1 MSAARTCR
9 RARPWQAAAATDRP
23 TSTRSRLRC
32 HLMRWAAA
40 FWLVALLVAACATHN
55 VISTVS
61 DGFRMF
67 AVVRNPDGSSV
78 ACAAFG
84 LTNPV
89 AGILDG
95 QAGAREP
102 VWLRADDGRHLS
114 VVWPEG
120 FTLQFAP
127 DAAIYTDRGTLVG
140 RAGDRIVLG
149 QTGYGD
155 AAGTF
160 DDPYFASGLIF
171 GGCYPVLQR

>member
-1 MSAARTCR
+1 MKR
-9 RARPWQAAAATDRP
+9 RRG
-23 TSTRSRLRC
+23 LG
-32 HLMRWAAA
+32 RWAVALS
-40 FWLVALLVAACATHN
+40 LVALLVAACATRN
-55 VISTVS
+55 AISTVS
-61 DGFRMF
+61 DGFRLF
-67 AVVRNPDGSSV
+67 AVVRNPDGTSV

-89 AGILDG
+89 AGILEG
-95 QAGAREP
+95 QAGARQAGAREP

-149 QTGYGD
+149 QTRPGD

-160 DDPYFASGLIF
+160 DDPYFASGLVF
-171 GGCYPVLQR
+171 GDCYPVVQR

>member
-1 MSAARTCR
+1 MRTQRKLGIPAVLAASFLLTVAGCSAH
-9 RARPWQAAAATDRP
+9 P
-23 TSTRSRLRC
+23 
-32 HLMRWAAA
+32 
-40 FWLVALLVAACATHN
+40 
-55 VISTVS
+55 VISTGP
-61 DGFRMF
+61 DGLRTF

-89 AGILDG
+89 AGILEG

-102 VWLRADDGRHLS
+102 VWLHAHDGRHLS
-114 VVWPEG
+114 VVWPAG
-120 FTLQFAP
+120 FTVRFEP

-149 QTGYGD
+149 QTRPGD

-160 DDPYFASGLIF
+160 DDPYFASGLVF
-171 GGCYPVLQR
+171 GECYPVLLR

>member
-1 MSAARTCR
+1 VLMCELSPAR
-9 RARPWQAAAATDRP
+9 AL
-23 TSTRSRLRC
+23 TRTRVSLG
-32 HLMRWAAA
+32 WSAAA

-55 VISTVS
+55 AISTVS

-89 AGILDG
+89 GGILDG

-102 VWLRADDGRHLS
+102 VWLRAADGRHLS

-127 DAAIYTDRGTLVG
+127 DVAIYTDRGTLVG

-160 DDPYFASGLIF
+160 DDPYFASGLVF
-171 GGCYPVLQR
+171 GDCYPVLQR

>member
-1 MSAARTCR
+1 
-9 RARPWQAAAATDRP
+9 
-23 TSTRSRLRC
+23 
-32 HLMRWAAA
+32 MRWVAAI
-40 FWLVALLVAACATHN
+40 WLVAVLVTACTAHS
-55 VISTVS
+55 VISTGP

-67 AVVRNPDGSSV
+67 AVVRNSDGSSV
-78 ACAAFG
+78 ACAAFAR
-84 LTNPV
+84 TNPV
-89 AGILDG
+89 TGVLEG

-114 VVWPEG
+114 VVWPAG
-120 FTLQFAP
+120 FTLGFAP
-127 DAAIYTDRGTLVG
+127 DAAIYTDRGRLVG

-171 GGCYPVLQR
+171 GGCYPVIQR

>member
-1 MSAARTCR
+1 VVAPPRLCTLPFVPRCPTTRLVAAV
-9 RARPWQAAAATDRP
+9 ALPVAAAI
-23 TSTRSRLRC
+23 LV
-32 HLMRWAAA
+32 
-40 FWLVALLVAACATHN
+40 VALLVAACAAHS
-55 VISTVS
+55 VISTGPG
-61 DGFRMF
+61 GFRTF
-67 AVVRNPDGSSV
+67 AVVQGNPDGPSV
-78 ACAAFG
+78 ACAAFAR
-84 LTNPV
+84 TNPV
-89 AGILDG
+89 AGILEG

-120 FTLQFAP
+120 FTLRFAP

-171 GGCYPVLQR
+171 GGCYPVQQR

>member
-1 MSAARTCR
+1 VLDVVVPRTPDPRPLSLRVVR
-9 RARPWQAAAATDRP
+9 RAYPTAPVALLVVAAI
-23 TSTRSRLRC
+23 LV
-32 HLMRWAAA
+32 
-40 FWLVALLVAACATHN
+40 VALLVAACTAHSM
-55 VISTVS
+55 ISTGP
-61 DGFRMF
+61 DGFRTF

-89 AGILDG
+89 VGILDG

-102 VWLRADDGRHLS
+102 VWLRAADGRHLS

-120 FTLQFAP
+120 FTLRFEP
-127 DAAIYTDRGTLVG
+127 DAAIYTDRGTLLG
-140 RAGDRIVLG
+140 RVGDRIVFG
-149 QTGYGD
+149 QTGQGD

>member
-1 MSAARTCR
+1 
-9 RARPWQAAAATDRP
+9 
-23 TSTRSRLRC
+23 
-32 HLMRWAAA
+32 MRWAAA
-40 FWLVALLVAACATHN
+40 FWLVALLVAACTAHS
-55 VISTVS
+55 VISTGP
-61 DGFRMF
+61 DGFRTF
-67 AVVRNPDGSSV
+67 AVVRNADGSSV
-78 ACAAFG
+78 ACPAFAR
-84 LTNPV
+84 TNPV
-89 AGILDG
+89 AGILEG

-114 VVWPEG
+114 VVWPAG
-120 FTLQFAP
+120 FTLRFAP

>member
-1 MSAARTCR
+1 MTKR
-9 RARPWQAAAATDRP
+9 RLLAV
-23 TSTRSRLRC
+23 
-32 HLMRWAAA
+32 WAVTA
-40 FWLVALLVAACATHN
+40 LVAACTAHS
-55 VISTVS
+55 VISTGP
-61 DGFRMF
+61 DGFRTF
-67 AVVRNPDGSSV
+67 AVVRNADGSSV

-84 LTNPV
+84 LANPV

-102 VWLRADDGRHLS
+102 VWLRAGDGRHLS
-114 VVWPEG
+114 VVWPAG

-127 DAAIYTDRGTLVG
+127 DAAIYTDGGTLVG

-160 DDPYFASGLIF
+160 DDPYFASGLVF
-171 GGCYPVLQR
+171 GDCYPVQQRLRWP

>member
-1 MSAARTCR
+1 MISIAMVGIMVVGCAAH
-9 RARPWQAAAATDRP
+9 
-23 TSTRSRLRC
+23 S
-32 HLMRWAAA
+32 
-40 FWLVALLVAACATHN
+40 
-55 VISTVS
+55 VISTGP
-61 DGFRMF
+61 DGLRTF
-67 AVVRNPDGSSV
+67 AVVRSNPDGSSV

-89 AGILDG
+89 TGILDG
-95 QAGAREP
+95 QAGAPEP

-114 VVWPEG
+114 VVWPAG
-120 FTLQFAP
+120 FTLRFAP

-171 GGCYPVLQR
+171 GGCYPVVQR

>member
-1 MSAARTCR
+1 MVPRVSEARPVKVVR
-9 RARPWQAAAATDRP
+9 RADPIAPVA
-23 TSTRSRLRC
+23 L
-32 HLMRWAAA
+32 LVVAA
-40 FWLVALLVAACATHN
+40 FWLVALLVVACTARAAHP
-55 VISTVS
+55 VISTGP
-61 DGFRMF
+61 DGFRTF
-67 AVVRNPDGSSV
+67 AVVRNSDGSSV
-78 ACAAFG
+78 ACAAFAR
-84 LTNPV
+84 TNPV
-89 AGILDG
+89 SGILEG

-120 FTLQFAP
+120 FTLRFAP

-149 QTGYGD
+149 QTGLGD
-155 AAGTF
+155 AAGTY